1 MALEFVEN
9 VADFSD
15 VAGFLLFYIY
25 IYISLKHSKK
35 TEVLLSIT
43 FRPSDY
49 PARSER
55 LFIHRSESFSASE
68 T

>member
-1 MALEFVEN
+1 MALEFVKN
-9 VADFSD
+9 VAAFSD
-15 VAGFLLFYIY
+15 VAGFLLFFWIHVY
-25 IYISLKHSKK
+25 SLKHSKR
-35 TEVLLSIT
+35 TEALISIT

-49 PARSER
+49 STRSER